1 MKKLLAL
8 VLAAA
13 LLLTGCHG
21 IGAVRTANL
30 LYHCLGCGLVIGN
43 DRQCLQLRG
52 RKLGRLSGFQG
63 LCDVIRHFSGG
74 YHLIALFQL

>member
-21 IGAVRTANL
+21 HLVSEGAENPGSYTL
-30 LYHCLGCGLVIGN
+30 PESF
-43 DRQCLQLRG
+43 DT
-52 RKLGRLSGFQG
+52 S
-63 LCDVIRHFSGG
+63 RHFEITFWAKNDTNKVQTAIYQSG
-74 YHLIALFQL
+74 IFRSSTPISP

>member
-21 IGAVRTANL
+21 HLVSEGADNA
-30 LYHCLGCGLVIGN
+30 
-43 DRQCLQLRG
+43 
-52 RKLGRLSGFQG
+52 
-63 LCDVIRHFSGG
+63 
-74 YHLIALFQL
+74 

>member
-21 IGAVRTANL
+21 HLVSEGAERAESYTL
-30 LYHCLGCGLVIGN
+30 PESF
-43 DRQCLQLRG
+43 DT
-52 RKLGRLSGFQG
+52 S
-63 LCDVIRHFSGG
+63 RHFEITFWAKTTPTRSRPPS
-74 YHLIALFQL
+74 IKRQSRIFRSSTPISP